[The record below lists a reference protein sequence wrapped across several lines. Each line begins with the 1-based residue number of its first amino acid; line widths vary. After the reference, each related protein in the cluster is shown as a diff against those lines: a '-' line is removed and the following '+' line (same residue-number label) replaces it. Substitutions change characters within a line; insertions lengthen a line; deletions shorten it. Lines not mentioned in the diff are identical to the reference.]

1 MSRRR
6 SSLANH
12 RSLIYLIVLLIL
24 VGLLIFNFFRPLP
37 ALYPTTN
44 KITSPITVP
53 NPLIWPTGKE
63 AAIGAVGFGILTT
76 NGAQTQLPI
85 ASVAKLITA
94 LTVLQKYPLSLNQL
108 QTPVIT
114 MTNAD
119 VAIYNQY
126 VAEQGS
132 VVKVLP
138 GEQISEYQVLEAML
152 MPSANNMADS
162 LAIWAYGSL
171 PSYTLAANQYIK
183 SIGLDQTT
191 VGADAS
197 GFLPS
202 TTSTAHDLI
211 LLGFQALNNPVIA
224 QIVNQTQAN
233 LPVVGV
239 VKNVNWLLGNDGI
252 IGIKTGNTNQAGG
265 VYLFAAS
272 DKLSVSSPSIEIVGS
287 IVGTTTL
294 QDAINACLPLLN
306 SAKTNFYLATIIKRN
321 EIVGAYKIPWGAT
334 DPAISVND
342 IASPIWKGVKT
353 PIITSLQ
360 AVYAPV
366 STTTTV
372 GVVEVPGQFS
382 SPKTSIV
389 LQRPISIAPWW
400 WRIIRHKL

>member
-1 MSRRR
+1 MPRRR
-6 SSLANH
+6 SLSTSH
-12 RSLIYLIVLLIL
+12 HSLIYSIVLLIL
-24 VGLLIFNFFRPLP
+24 AGLIIFNFFRPLP
-37 ALYPTTN
+37 PLYPTTN
-44 KITSPITVP
+44 KLTSPTTIP
-53 NPLIWPTGKE
+53 NPLTWPIGKE
-63 AAIGAVGFGILTT
+63 AAIGAAGFGILAT
-76 NGAQTQLPI
+76 NGVQSQLPI

-94 LTVLQKYPLSLNQL
+94 LTVLQKYPLALNQL
-108 QTPVIT
+108 QAPVII

-138 GEQISEYQVLEAML
+138 SEQISEYQVLEAML

-171 PSYTLAANQYIK
+171 PSYALAANQYVK
-183 SIGLDQTT
+183 SIGLSQTT

-211 LLGFQALNNPVIA
+211 LLGLQALNNPVIA
-224 QIVNQTQAN
+224 QIIGQTQAN
-233 LPVVGV
+233 LPVVGII
-239 VKNVNWLLGNDGI
+239 KNVNWLLGNDGI

-265 VYLFAAS
+265 VYLFAAN
-272 DKLSVSSPSIEIVGS
+272 DKITSASPNIEIIGS
-287 IVGTTTL
+287 IVGTATL
-294 QDAINACLPLLN
+294 QDAINACPPLLN
-306 SAKTNFYLATIIKRN
+306 SAESNFYSATIIKN
-321 EIVGAYKIPWGAT
+321 HEVVGAYKVPWGVT

-342 IASPIWKGVKT
+342 IYSPLWKGVKT

-389 LQRPISIAPWW
+389 LQQPIPTAPWW
-400 WRIIRHKL
+400 WRILRHKL